1 MLQLINLSKDFAG
14 NPLFTN
20 ISWHLKKG
28 ERVALVGEN
37 GAGKSTLMRII
48 AGLSEPSSGELQ
60 FAKGAR
66 AAYLPQDGIVTSGR
80 MLFHEAKS
88 ALGELLAMEE
98 ELHRLG
104 QELERLAHDSPEHEQ
119 VLHRYG
125 ELQEQFRHRGGYT
138 MEAEIGTVLKGLGF
152 SQADWHRDCGEF
164 SGGWQMRIALARLLL
179 QRPDV
184 LLLDEP
190 TNHLDI
196 EARNWLEE
204 YLCSYPGS
212 VILVSHD
219 RFFMDRV
226 CGHIAEVWNHTLTD
240 YHCNYSTYLVQREE
254 RVSALREAKRRQDE
268 EVEKTEDF
276 IRRFRYQANKASLV
290 QSRIKQLE
298 KVERI
303 VLPPERKR
311 IRFQFPEGPKSGK
324 IVMELKGLTKS
335 YASNTVLNR
344 IDFTA
349 EKGERIALVGH
360 NGAGKSTL
368 MSVLAGAGF
377 QGGERIVGHNVVMDY
392 FAQDQASVLDP
403 ERSAYDELY
412 ADAPYAM
419 VPRLRDILGAFL
431 FSGDDIHKKVGV
443 LSGGERNRLALAK
456 MLLRPSNLL
465 LMDEPTNHLD
475 LFSKEVLLDALRS
488 FDGTVVFVSHDRYF
502 VNGLAT
508 RIVEVEGG
516 RLENY
521 YGDYEYYLEKKESE
535 SDKGSSGSLRSSS
548 SLQRTEGTSHSSGIT
563 RLPSEPFLESA
574 KPRTPAPLPPLNKDE
589 RLRDREEQK
598 RQKREEQAR
607 QKRLGE
613 VETEIGRTERE
624 ISRLEAEMNSSGFFD
639 DPQRGAEAGERHAAL
654 NGRLEELYRE
664 WEGLST

>member
-14 NPLFTN
+14 TPLFSN

-37 GAGKSTLMRII
+37 GAGKSTLMKII
-48 AGLSEPSSGELQ
+48 AGINEPTSGEIQ
-60 FAKGAR
+60 FARGAR

-80 MLFHEAKS
+80 MLFHEARA

-104 QELERLAHDSPEHEQ
+104 QELEKLPHDLPEHDQ
-119 VLHRYG
+119 LLHRYG

-138 MEAEIGTVLKGLGF
+138 MEAEIGAVLKGLGF
-152 SQADWHRDCGEF
+152 SQEDWHRDCGEF

-179 QRPDV
+179 QKPDV

-204 YLCSYPGS
+204 YLCNYPGS

-219 RFFMDRV
+219 RFFMDSV
-226 CGHIAEVWNHTLTD
+226 CSRIAEVWNHVLSD
-240 YHCNYSTYLVQREE
+240 YHCSYSNYLVQREE
-254 RVSALREAKRRQDE
+254 RVTALREAKRRQDE
-268 EVEKTEDF
+268 EVEKTEAF
-276 IRRFRYQANKASLV
+276 ISRFRYQANKASLV

-311 IRFQFPEGPKSGK
+311 IRFQFPEAPKSGK
-324 IVMELKGLTKS
+324 IVMELKGLTRS
-335 YASNTVLNR
+335 FGAHTVLNR
-344 IDFTA
+344 IDLTI

-368 MSVLAGAGF
+368 MTVLAGGEF
-377 QGGERIVGHNVVMDY
+377 QGGERIAGHNVSMDY
-392 FAQDQASVLDP
+392 FAQDQANVLDTG
-403 ERSAYDELY
+403 RSAYDELY

-419 VPRLRDILGAFL
+419 VPKLRDILGAFL

-475 LFSKEVLLDALRS
+475 LYSKEVLLDALKG
-488 FDGTVVFVSHDRYF
+488 FEGTVVFVSHDRYF
-502 VNGLAT
+502 VNALAT

-516 RLENY
+516 GLESY
-521 YGDYEYYLEKKESE
+521 FGDYEYYLEKKGGIACVASKPGV
-535 SDKGSSGSLRSSS
+535 SAASSPAADSSS
-548 SLQRTEGTSHSSGIT
+548 AG
-563 RLPSEPFLESA
+563 
-574 KPRTPAPLPPLNKDE
+574 LPPLKKEE
-589 RLRDREEQK
+589 RLRDREEEK
-598 RQKREEQAR
+598 RRKREEQSR
-607 QKRLGE
+607 QKRIGE
-613 VETEIGRTERE
+613 VEAQIASTEKELE
-624 ISRLEAEMNSSGFFD
+624 RLEVEMNSPGFFD
-639 DPQRGAEAGERHAAL
+639 DPERGQQGGERHAQL
-654 NGRLEELYRE
+654 NTKLEELYGE
-664 WEGLST
+664 WEELSV

>member
-1 MLQLINLSKDFAG
+1 MLHLKQLSKDFAG
-14 NPLFTN
+14 KPLFTN

-37 GAGKSTLMRII
+37 GAGKSTLMKII
-48 AGLSEPSSGELQ
+48 AGLADPSSGEIQ
-60 FAKGAR
+60 FARGAR
-66 AAYLPQDGIVTSGR
+66 ASYLPQDGIVTSGTL
-80 MLFHEAKS
+80 LFHEARG
-88 ALGELLAMEE
+88 AFGELLAMER
-98 ELHRLG
+98 ELHQLAT
-104 QELERLAHDSPEHEQ
+104 ELENSASDSGSHEQ
-119 VLHRYG
+119 LLDRYG
-125 ELQEQFRHRGGYT
+125 ELQERFRHQGGYT
-138 MEAEIGTVLKGLGF
+138 MESEIGKVLKGLGF
-152 SQADWHRDCGEF
+152 SPDDWYRDCGEF

-219 RFFMDRV
+219 RFFMDQV
-226 CGHIAEVWNHTLTD
+226 CSRIAEVWNHTIAD
-240 YHCNYSTYLVQREE
+240 YHCSYSRYLVQRDE
-254 RVSALREAKRRQDE
+254 RVSAMQEAKRVQDE
-268 EVEKTEDF
+268 EVGKIEDF

-298 KVERI
+298 KIERI
-303 VLPPERKR
+303 VIPPERRK
-311 IRFQFPEGPKSGK
+311 IRFHFPEAPKSGK
-324 IVMELKGLTKS
+324 ILIELKKLVKAYETK
-335 YASNTVLNR
+335 TILDHVDLVV
-344 IDFTA
+344 

-368 MSVLAGAGF
+368 MSVLAGGQF
-377 QGGERIVGHNVVMDY
+377 QSGQRIIGHNVSMDY
-392 FAQDQASVLDP
+392 FAQDQANVLDHS
-403 ERSAYDELY
+403 RSAWEELY
-412 ADAPYAM
+412 SDAPYDM

-431 FSGDDIHKKVGV
+431 FSGDDIEKPVSV

-488 FDGTVVFVSHDRYF
+488 FEGTVVFVSHDRYF

-508 RIVEVEGG
+508 RIVEVENGELVDYFG
-516 RLENY
+516 N
-521 YGDYEYYLEKKESE
+521 YEYYLEKKEGFTTE
-535 SDKGSSGSLRSSS
+535 STPIKPGS
-548 SLQRTEGTSHSSGIT
+548 QTATE
-563 RLPSEPFLESA
+563 
-574 KPRTPAPLPPLNKDE
+574 TPKSPQPLPVLDKDE

-598 RQKREEQAR
+598 RLKRDEE
-607 QKRLGE
+607 KRLRRLSA
-613 VETEIGRTERE
+613 VEDEIAR
-624 ISRLEAEMNSSGFFD
+624 IEAEIRMLEEEMGQPSFFD
-639 DPQRGAEAGERHAAL
+639 DPQRGKEGGERHAAL
-654 NGRLEELYRE
+654 NSNMEELYRE
-664 WEGLST
+664 WEELSA

>member
-14 NPLFTN
+14 TPLFSN

-37 GAGKSTLMRII
+37 GAGKSTLMKII
-48 AGLSEPSSGELQ
+48 AGINEPTSGEIQ
-60 FAKGAR
+60 FARGAR

-80 MLFHEAKS
+80 MLFHEARA

-104 QELERLAHDSPEHEQ
+104 QELERLPHDSPEHDQ
-119 VLHRYG
+119 LLHRYG

-138 MEAEIGTVLKGLGF
+138 MEAEIGAVLKGLGF
-152 SQADWHRDCGEF
+152 SQEDWHRDCGEF

-179 QRPDV
+179 QKPDV

-204 YLCSYPGS
+204 YLCNYPGS

-219 RFFMDRV
+219 RFFMDSV
-226 CGHIAEVWNHTLTD
+226 CSRIAEVWNHVLSD
-240 YHCNYSTYLVQREE
+240 YHCSYSSYLVQREE
-254 RVSALREAKRRQDE
+254 RVTALREAKRRQDE

-311 IRFQFPEGPKSGK
+311 IRFQFPEAPKSGK
-324 IVMELKGLTKS
+324 IVMELKGLTRS
-335 YASNTVLNR
+335 FGAHTVLDR
-344 IDFTA
+344 IDLTI

-368 MSVLAGAGF
+368 MTVLAGGEF
-377 QGGERIVGHNVVMDY
+377 QGGERIAGHNVSMDY
-392 FAQDQASVLDP
+392 FAQDQANVLDP
-403 ERSAYDELY
+403 GRTAYDELY

-475 LFSKEVLLDALRS
+475 LYSKEVLLDALKG
-488 FDGTVVFVSHDRYF
+488 FEGTVVFVSHDRYF
-502 VNGLAT
+502 VNALAT

-516 RLENY
+516 GLESY
-521 YGDYEYYLEKKESE
+521 FGDYEYYLEKKGGIASVA
-535 SDKGSSGSLRSSS
+535 SRPGVSAASGPVADS
-548 SLQRTEGTSHSSGIT
+548 
-563 RLPSEPFLESA
+563 PSAS
-574 KPRTPAPLPPLNKDE
+574 LPPLKKEE
-589 RLRDREEQK
+589 RLRDREEEK
-598 RQKREEQAR
+598 RRKREEQSR
-607 QKRLGE
+607 QKRIGE
-613 VETEIGRTERE
+613 VEAQIASTEKELE
-624 ISRLEAEMNSSGFFD
+624 RLEVEMNSPGFFD
-639 DPQRGAEAGERHAAL
+639 DPERGQQGGERHAAL
-654 NGRLEELYRE
+654 NERLEELYGE
-664 WEGLST
+664 WEELSV

>member
-1 MLQLINLSKDFAG
+1 MTSLLCYNNTMLQLIDISKDFAG
-14 NPLFTN
+14 SPLFVA

-37 GAGKSTLMRII
+37 GAGKSTLMKII
-48 AGLSEPSSGELQ
+48 AGLGEPSSGEIQ
-60 FAKGAR
+60 FARGAK

-80 MLFHEAKS
+80 TLFHEARA
-88 ALGELLAMEE
+88 ALSELLAMEE

-104 QELERLAHDSPEHEQ
+104 QELERLPHDSIEHAAALQ
-119 VLHRYG
+119 RYG

-152 SQADWHRDCGEF
+152 SQADWQRDCGEF

-179 QRPDV
+179 QKPDV

-226 CGHIAEVWNHTLTD
+226 CSRISEVWNHAITD
-240 YHCNYSTYLVQREE
+240 YHCSYSTYLVQREE
-254 RVSALREAKRRQDE
+254 RVTALREAKRRQDE
-268 EVEKTEDF
+268 EIEKSEDF

-311 IRFQFPEGPKSGK
+311 IRFHFPPAPKSGK
-324 IVMELKGLTKS
+324 TVVELRGLTKS
-335 YASNTVLNR
+335 YGDLAVLDR
-344 IDFTA
+344 VDLVI
-349 EKGERIALVGH
+349 EKGERVALVGH

-368 MSVLAGAGF
+368 MSVLAGAEF
-377 QGGERIVGHNVVMDY
+377 QGGERIPGHNVIMDY
-392 FAQDQASVLDP
+392 FAQDQASVLDAT
-403 ERSAYDELY
+403 RTAYDELY
-412 ADAPYAM
+412 ADAPYDM
-419 VPRLRDILGAFL
+419 VPKLRDILGAFL

-516 RLENY
+516 ALINY
-521 YGDYEYYLEKKESE
+521 HGDYEYYLEKKE
-535 SDKGSSGSLRSSS
+535 KGTPAGNPDAERAAAASRQSG
-548 SLQRTEGTSHSSGIT
+548 
-563 RLPSEPFLESA
+563 PSEAGPQ
-574 KPRTPAPLPPLNKDE
+574 PLPEVTKEE
-589 RLRDREEQK
+589 RKKGREEEKQ
-598 RQKREEQAR
+598 RKREEQGR
-607 QKRLGE
+607 QKQLAA
-613 VETEIGRTERE
+613 VEAE
-624 ISRLEAEMNSSGFFD
+624 ISRTEAELARLEVEMNVPGFFD
-639 DPQRGAEAGERHAAL
+639 DPQRGAEAGDRHAAL
-654 NGRLEELYRE
+654 NSRLEELYGE
-664 WEGLST
+664 WEGLS

>member
-1 MLQLINLSKDFAG
+1 MLQLLNLSKDFAG
-14 NPLFTN
+14 NPLFCN

-37 GAGKSTLMRII
+37 GAGKSTLMKII
-48 AGLSEPSSGELQ
+48 AGLSEPTSGEIQ
-60 FAKGAR
+60 FARGAK
-66 AAYLPQDGIVTSGR
+66 AAYLPQDGIVTSGSL
-80 MLFHEAKS
+80 LFHEARS
-88 ALGELLAMEE
+88 AFGELLTMEE

-104 QELERLAHDSPEHEQ
+104 QELEQLPQISPEHDQ
-119 VLHRYG
+119 VLSRYG
-125 ELQEQFRHRGGYT
+125 ELQENFRHRGGYT
-138 MEAEIGTVLKGLGF
+138 IESEIGTVLKGLGF
-152 SQADWHRDCGEF
+152 SQADWYRDCCEF

-179 QRPDV
+179 QKPDV

-196 EARNWLEE
+196 EARNWLEQ

-219 RFFMDRV
+219 RFFMDQV
-226 CGHIAEVWNHTLTD
+226 CSRIAEVWNHNLSD
-240 YHCNYSTYLVQREE
+240 YHCSYSRYLIQREE
-254 RVSALREAKRRQDE
+254 RVAALREAKALQDE
-268 EVEKTEDF
+268 DIEKTEDF

-290 QSRIKQLE
+290 QSRIKQLD

-311 IRFQFPEGPKSGK
+311 IRFQFPPAPKSGK
-324 IVMELKGLTKS
+324 IVVELKGLGKS
-335 YASNTVLNR
+335 YGSHRVLNNVNLVV
-344 IDFTA
+344 

-368 MSVLAGAGF
+368 MAVLAGTEY
-377 QGGERIVGHNVVMDY
+377 QEGERLIGHNVVMDY
-392 FAQDQASVLDP
+392 FAQDQASVLDSS
-403 ERSAYDELY
+403 RSVWDEIY
-412 ADAPYAM
+412 ADAPYEM
-419 VPRLRDILGAFL
+419 VPKLRDILGAFL
-431 FSGDDIHKKVGV
+431 FSGDDINKRVGV

-502 VNGLAT
+502 VNGLAK

-521 YGDYEYYLEKKESE
+521 YGDYEYYLEKKDASNTAL
-535 SDKGSSGSLRSSS
+535 SGSLPHASGVVRLSAGKIPEAV
-548 SLQRTEGTSHSSGIT
+548 QGT
-563 RLPSEPFLESA
+563 LPAQLPESP
-574 KPRTPAPLPPLNKDE
+574 KEE
-589 RLRDREEQK
+589 RKKGREEEKQ
-598 RQKREEQAR
+598 RKREDQAR
-607 QKRLGE
+607 QKQLSAVEGE
-613 VETEIGRTERE
+613 IAATEKE
-624 ISRLEAEMNSSGFFD
+624 IARLEGEMNRPGFFD
-639 DPQRGAEAGERHAAL
+639 DPQRGAEAGEQHAAF
-654 NGRLEELYRE
+654 NIRLEELYKE
-664 WEGLST
+664 WEGLSG